1 MSTRTVAFEAPRW
14 KPVGRLVS
22 WSATGFVA
30 LLIWLLLYGWLAHR
44 LWNLDIPIQDSL
56 NLVLGG
62 ALIVSGVIV
71 ALIWFELFRHWARQM
86 QPSGWRALSLAQ
98 MLQLTPSQ
106 FEEYVAQRIFARQ
119 GYTVR
124 NTPDT
129 GDGGVDVLLTDR
141 NGRLAVVQC
150 KRYRSTVGEEI
161 VRDLYGTMMHTGAD
175 RAFLVTTS
183 AISPAAWR
191 WAAGKPIELI
201 DGARLVQLG
210 RAMPHESSTLSSQQ
224 SINRNR

>member
-22 WSATGFVA
+22 WSATGFGA
-30 LLIWLLLYGWLAHR
+30 LLCWLLLYGWLAHR
-44 LWNLDIPIQDSL
+44 LWNLDIPFQNSL
-56 NLVLGG
+56 NLMLGG
-62 ALIVSGVIV
+62 VLIVSGVIV
-71 ALIWFELFRHWARQM
+71 ALIWFELLRHWGRQV
-86 QPSGWRALSLAQ
+86 QSSRWRALSINQ
-98 MLQLTPSQ
+98 MLDLTPAQ

-210 RAMPHESSTLSSQQ
+210 RAMPHESTAASTHSSTKQ
-224 SINRNR
+224 NR